1 MEQGEVVCAYIAKG
15 CLFGFALTASEVTEH
30 MQTDTCDSRVL
41 PLISPAVHLRG
52 SVWKSKGAFSRL
64 R

>member
-1 MEQGEVVCAYIAKG
+1 MAQVKVMCAYIAEG
-15 CLFGFALTASEVTEH
+15 CLFSFTLTASELTEH
-30 MQTDTCDSRVL
+30 MQTHTCDSRVL

-52 SVWKSKGAFSRL
+52 SVWKSEGAFSCL